1 MRKSVIIAGLATAA
15 TLTAGGVAYAAQQ
28 DAFSPSPSASA
39 PAVSREQAE
48 KTALAKVPG
57 GTVTSA
63 ELDAEN
69 GKQVWEFDIAATGGT
84 EHDITVDATSGTV
97 LADTQDD
104 DVTGADGADD
114 SDDD

>member
-1 MRKSVIIAGLATAA
+1 M
-15 TLTAGGVAYAAQQ
+15 
-28 DAFSPSPSASA
+28 
-39 PAVSREQAE
+39 SREQAE

-57 GTVTSA
+57 GTVISA
-63 ELDAEN
+63 ELDTEN
-69 GKQVWEFDIAATGGT
+69 GKQVWEFDIAATGGP